1 MAEKGFIMI
10 DGIDG
15 SGKSTIVK
23 AWKEYLT
30 NESNALF
37 DLRDF
42 WLKENRYPDWHEVKP
57 YDFLFTSEPSYV
69 GIGKVLREELMR
81 NGTNYPELAIAEAF
95 SLDRLVLY
103 EKIIIPALKDN
114 KIVIQ
119 DRGVSTSLC
128 YQALSGKLGL
138 KMLCELPGNSLA
150 LEHAPEH
157 LILMQIEPQ
166 KAIDRL
172 SHRSS
177 KQDDV
182 IFEKLDFQTKAANLF
197 NSAEFKKLFTAHG
210 TTVHY
215 LPATDEIDIMKAK
228 AIKLL
233 QSLLSNN

>member
-23 AWKEYLT
+23 HWKEYLT
-30 NESNALF
+30 SEGNALF
-37 DLRDF
+37 DLHDF
-42 WLKENRYPDWHEVKP
+42 WLEEKRYPDWHEVKP

-69 GIGKVLREELMR
+69 GIGKVIREELTR
-81 NGTNYPELAIAEAF
+81 NGTNYSERAIAEAF

-103 EKIIIPALKDN
+103 EKIILPALKDT
-114 KIVIQ
+114 KFVLQ

-128 YQALSGKLGL
+128 YQALSGKLSL
-138 KMLCELPGNSLA
+138 KMLCELPGNALA

-157 LILMQIEPQ
+157 LIIVQIEPEM
-166 KAIDRL
+166 ALERL
-172 SHRSS
+172 SKRK

-197 NSAEFKKLFTAHG
+197 SSEEFKNLFTVHG

-215 LPATDEIDIMKAK
+215 LPATNEIDIMKAK
-228 AIKLL
+228 ATKLL
-233 QSLLSNN
+233 QSLL